1 MGPGEHM
8 AVDMTV
14 AEPAAP
20 LSGERTTNDRGR
32 TGERT
37 LLQRAA
43 PVASLVC
50 WFYLSIVA
58 CLVVWVFVVRLL
70 VGWTPMVVT
79 SGSMQ
84 PSINPGDI
92 ILSGAPEDGG
102 EGLEEGTVITFT
114 DPVRPGGTLTH
125 RIERVT
131 ADGTYVTRGDANVA
145 ADSYEVAPGDVE
157 GVGRLLIPAV
167 GLPKVWLERGDLAL
181 MALWA
186 VGTGLALWA
195 VLRRTRR
202 PGEAMP

>member
-1 MGPGEHM
+1 M

-14 AEPAAP
+14 ARPAAP
-20 LSGERTTNDRGR
+20 PSGEHAANDRGR

-50 WFYLSIVA
+50 WFYLSILAGLVA
-58 CLVVWVFVVRLL
+58 WVFVVRLL
-70 VGWTPMVVT
+70 AGWTPMVVT

-92 ILSGAPEDGG
+92 VLSGAPDDGG

-125 RIERVT
+125 RIDRIN
-131 ADGTYVTRGDANVA
+131 ADGTYETRGDANPAV
-145 ADSYEVAPGDVE
+145 DSYEVDPADVQ

-167 GLPKVWLERGDLAL
+167 GLPEVWLERGDLAL

-186 VGTGLALWA
+186 VGTLLALWA
-195 VLRRTRR
+195 VLRRNRR
-202 PGEAMP
+202 PGEA

>member
-1 MGPGEHM
+1 M
-8 AVDMTV
+8 ALDMTV
-14 AEPAAP
+14 AGPAAP
-20 LSGERTTNDRGR
+20 LSGEDATNDRRR

-50 WFYLSIVA
+50 WFYLSILA
-58 CLVVWVFVVRLL
+58 CLVVWVLVVRLL

-92 ILSGAPEDGG
+92 VLSGAPTGDG

-125 RIERVT
+125 RIERVN
-131 ADGTYVTRGDANVA
+131 ADGTYETTGDAHPS
-145 ADSYEVAPGDVE
+145 ADSYEVDPTDVQ
-157 GVGRLLIPAV
+157 GVGRLIIPAV

-181 MALWA
+181 MALWT

-202 PGEAMP
+202 PGEAVT

>member
-1 MGPGEHM
+1 M
-8 AVDMTV
+8 AVDTTV
-14 AEPAAP
+14 AGPAATP
-20 LSGERTTNDRGR
+20 GEQGTIDRGG

-50 WFYLSIVA
+50 WFYLSILA

-92 ILSGAPEDGG
+92 VLSGAPTDGG

-125 RIERVT
+125 RIERVNE
-131 ADGTYVTRGDANVA
+131 DGTYETRGDANPA
-145 ADSYEVAPGDVE
+145 SDSYEVPPSDVQ

-167 GLPKVWLERGDLAL
+167 GLPRVWLERGDLAM
-181 MALWA
+181 MALWTA
-186 VGTGLALWA
+186 GTGLALWA

-202 PGEAMP
+202 PGEAST

>member
-1 MGPGEHM
+1 M
-8 AVDMTV
+8 ALDMTV
-14 AEPAAP
+14 AGPAAP
-20 LSGERTTNDRGR
+20 LSGEDATNDRRR

-50 WFYLSIVA
+50 WFYLSILA
-58 CLVVWVFVVRLL
+58 CLVVWVLVVRLL

-92 ILSGAPEDGG
+92 VLSGAPTGDG

-125 RIERVT
+125 RIERVN
-131 ADGTYVTRGDANVA
+131 ADGTYETRGDANPS
-145 ADSYEVAPGDVE
+145 ADSYEVDPTDVQ

-181 MALWA
+181 MALWT

-202 PGEAMP
+202 PGEAVT